1 MACRYCSRGIS
12 AFFNDNFR
20 RCNRRFC
27 SGWKI
32 CILWQP
38 GMIFILIYWCKIYKN
53 INKVSIYIF
62 INYEEYNKTSTYNP
76 EICAVTIYGLT
87 DADKETLE
95 SVQNPN
101 NTDGIME
108 PMTRNVYWFIGIG
121 LVTWLCGWIQTFCLM
136 SSALR

>member
-1 MACRYCSRGIS
+1 
-12 AFFNDNFR
+12 
-20 RCNRRFC
+20 
-27 SGWKI
+27 
-32 CILWQP
+32 
-38 GMIFILIYWCKIYKN
+38 MIYNWLIK
-53 INKVSIYIF
+53 
-62 INYEEYNKTSTYNP
+62 YEESNKTSTYDL
-76 EICAVTIYGLT
+76 EICAVTIHGLT

-95 SVQNPN
+95 SVTNPN